1 MVSFWAI
8 MKSNT
13 FHVKQLWLLFGQ
25 LLGIFGLLLILTFGH
40 SDPPPLSCYEL
51 HDTLKPT
58 APFGPLKLKK
68 TFTGCGQGCANV
80 RGSHHRRPRGLE
92 ERPDVR
98 LHGWR
103 ERSGGNGKCFALTSP
118 DHKTDISRS
127 QSKLLKLCPK
137 PNLILPILQ
146 TLYARKL
153 RL

>member
-68 TFTGCGQGCANV
+68 PLQVVAKGAQMLEAPITG
-80 RGSHHRRPRGLE
+80 GLE
-92 ERPDVR
+92 
-98 LHGWR
+98 
-103 ERSGGNGKCFALTSP
+103 ALKKGQMSVFMAGEK
-118 DHKTDISRS
+118 D
-127 QSKLLKLCPK
+127 LAEMV
-137 PNLILPILQ
+137 NALP
-146 TLYARKL
+146 
-153 RL
+153 